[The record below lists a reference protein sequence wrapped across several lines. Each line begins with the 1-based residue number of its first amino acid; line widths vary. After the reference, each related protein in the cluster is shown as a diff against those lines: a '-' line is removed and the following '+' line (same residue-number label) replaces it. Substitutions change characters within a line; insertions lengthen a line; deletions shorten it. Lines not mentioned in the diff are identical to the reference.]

1 MIEYI
6 NALAAGLIAMWATWC
21 CLSSRVRDG
30 VIGKVLYCTIALS
43 GYAVLARSDQ
53 FFFTPNAAGV
63 TLHVSLALA
72 GARHIFMVTYWPAV
86 RAWLCA
92 RLDCEH
98 CLRDTRFGP
107 AADQI
112 ERRREGP

>member
-6 NALAAGLIAMWATWC
+6 NAVAAGLIAVWATWC
-21 CLSSRVRDG
+21 CLSARVRDG
-30 VIGKVLYCTIALS
+30 IIGKLLYCTVALS

-72 GARHIFMVTYWPAV
+72 GARHIFMVTYWPVV

-98 CLRDTRFGP
+98 CLRDPRFGP

-112 ERRREGP
+112 ERRREGQ